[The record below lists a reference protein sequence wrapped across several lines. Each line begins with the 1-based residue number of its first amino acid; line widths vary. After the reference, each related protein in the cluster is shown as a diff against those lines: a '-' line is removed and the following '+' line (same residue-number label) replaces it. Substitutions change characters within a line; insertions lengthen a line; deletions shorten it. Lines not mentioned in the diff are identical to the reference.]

1 MERLAGSEG
10 IGSQRP
16 LLLIVRQRN
25 KGERRSGLLF
35 SNRSG
40 KPLSQTNVARRSL
53 HPILEELKV
62 EKTGFHAMR
71 RFRTTWLRKQREP
84 EDIIKF
90 WLGHAKESVT
100 DTNSKLADD
109 GDFRKQV
116 AETVGTGFEV
126 PSVLRPTRPK
136 KSKKNDLRLE
146 RKLGNLCARG
156 GLELPTFWFVAEQGQ
171 NPSACSGVA
180 YGPTDDA
187 LTRTTRPR

>member
-1 MERLAGSEG
+1 VCPTVAA
-10 IGSQRP
+10 
-16 LLLIVRQRN
+16 LLRAFL
-25 KGERRSGLLF
+25 GERRSGLLF

-71 RFRTTWLRKQREP
+71 RFRTTWLRKQRAP

-100 DTNSKLADD
+100 DTYSKLADD

-126 PSVLRPTRPK
+126 PSVLRPMRPK
-136 KSKKNDLRLE
+136 KSKEKRLE
-146 RKLGNLCARG
+146 
-156 GLELPTFWFVAEQGQ
+156 VA
-171 NPSACSGVA
+171 V
-180 YGPTDDA
+180 
-187 LTRTTRPR
+187 